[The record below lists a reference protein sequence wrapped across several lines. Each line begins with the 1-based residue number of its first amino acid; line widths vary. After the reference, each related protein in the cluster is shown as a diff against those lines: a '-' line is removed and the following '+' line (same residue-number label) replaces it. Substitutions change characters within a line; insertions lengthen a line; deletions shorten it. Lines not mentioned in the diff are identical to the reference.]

1 MSHKHI
7 AIIDN
12 SEDSLS
18 LREVLKDYLKDTDFH
33 TIKIATGYWDLP
45 GLSLICDELS
55 AFLSREGTTFQLLV
69 GTDPVVR
76 ASQLKEGVIENG
88 HFPGDYILRDIR
100 DLSVKEEYRRVID
113 LLLAYLG
120 KKSDNAKVQI
130 CLCKQDA
137 DGNAQFLHAKCYIF
151 SGSSSVGIIG
161 SSNLTQKGLE
171 DNAELNYLESNPQN
185 VTAEVKPG
193 NPCKG
198 HIQWFDEKWAI
209 ATDWSA
215 ELRVELGHQKEEK
228 YPQQPPQVQPLTPY
242 ELYIRYLQDQFND
255 VVDDSYDNLIRSYL
269 PAVYDSYQFQID
281 AVKQCY
287 SIMKRYGGFLL
298 GDVVGLGKTVVGTL
312 IIRRFID
319 EAAVLGRPA
328 RVLLITP
335 PAIRKGWEDTIRDF
349 DLNRV
354 AQIQPYVD
362 FVTTGKIQSV
372 SDDIDAADDLFQDSA
387 DTDIK
392 LDSKQYGLILIDE
405 SHGFRNDQTKKY
417 RALNTLIGKT
427 VPTPYIGLLSATPQN
442 NSPKDLRNQLCLF
455 IREPKHCPLA
465 KVPGGDM
472 IKFFAEMERQFD
484 EQRNNTD
491 AAVQAQA
498 IARLSEAIR
507 DVVLNDLV
515 VRRTRSDI
523 KANYPEDS
531 RNLHFPTIVG
541 PNRIDYT
548 MDDQLAQL
556 FADTMDCI
564 CPMDDLGQMLPVTS
578 SNIGFYRYAAIAYLI
593 DPADRKL
600 YEKHNLTVESIT
612 HDLEKMMRIM
622 LVKRLE
628 SSFSAFK
635 ESLEHLLQNTR
646 IMVEMLDHNQVFV
659 CPDLDINAEFRD
671 KDDPNTL
678 LPFDIA
684 AGNIRTKMARRGGNN
699 REFVA
704 ADFAPQYRDDL
715 LRDIAL
721 IENLCRRWDKNNLD
735 PKYDTFKQVLSSRL
749 FDASINNPHGYDKP
763 RLVIFTEAL
772 ATQND
777 IARYAKSKGHR
788 VLTISAKNRDEMSS
802 VIAANFDA
810 NYKDEQRDD
819 YDILVT
825 TEVLAEGVN
834 LHRANVILNYDAPW
848 NSTRLMQRI
857 GRVNRI
863 GSKEDKVYVFNF
875 FPTGQGNATIH
886 LVEKAYAKLQSFHI
900 LFGEDSKIFS
910 QAEQVIQVDLS
921 HALDGDTSPFCEYIK
936 ELRSF
941 RQAHPAD
948 YQRLLTVE
956 WGETIGG
963 QINANCGTLVAY
975 TDQQTQGVL
984 PIYNP
989 DVCAADS
996 RWKVI
1001 SSLETMEYLH
1011 CTPDAVFCKDILLSE
1026 DVKKAAQNVY
1036 VQHCNKRYGA
1046 ANNRTRLALEAL
1058 REIQQ
1063 FCTPADR
1070 DLIGKISQIIRNG
1083 NISAANAICRFN
1095 DMRKSG
1101 TLFDNSMEAVD
1112 FSQWL
1117 HTTFDHMTRTTVT
1130 NRGPASVAFWENK

>member
-18 LREVLKDYLKDTDFH
+18 MREVLKEYLNDPDFQ
-33 TIKIATGYWDLP
+33 TFKVATGYWDLP
-45 GLSLICDELS
+45 GLSLICQELS
-55 AFLSREGTTFQLLV
+55 AFLSREGTTFQLLI

-76 ASQLKEGVIENG
+76 AYQLKEKGTIETG
-88 HFPGDYILRDIR
+88 HFPGDYIRRDIR
-100 DLSVKEEYRRVID
+100 DLPVKEEYQRVVD
-113 LLLAYLG
+113 LLLTYLG
-120 KKSDNAKVQI
+120 SKSDKAKVQI
-130 CLCKQDA
+130 CLFKQD
-137 DGNAQFLHAKCYIF
+137 DEGDAQFLHAKCYIF
-151 SGSSSVGIIG
+151 TGNTSVGIIG

-171 DNAELNYLESNPQN
+171 DNAELNYFESNPQN

-198 HIQWFDEKWAI
+198 HIQWFDEKWAT

-215 ELRVELGHQKEEK
+215 ELLIELKNSPINTQREL
-228 YPQQPPQVQPLTPY
+228 QVQSLTPY

-269 PAVYDSYQFQID
+269 PSIYDSYQFQID

-319 EAAVLGRPA
+319 EASVLGRPA
-328 RVLLITP
+328 RILLITP
-335 PAIRKGWEDTIRDF
+335 PAIRKGWEDTINDF
-349 DLNRV
+349 DKNRA
-354 AQIQPYVD
+354 AQILPYVD
-362 FVTTGKIQSV
+362 FVTTGKIQNV
-372 SDDIDAADDLFQDSA
+372 SDDMDAADDLFCDAATDS
-387 DTDIK
+387 DME

-417 RALNTLIGKT
+417 KALNTLIGNT

-484 EQRNNTD
+484 EQRNNTN
-491 AAVQAQA
+491 AIVQQQA
-498 IARLSEAIR
+498 IATLSETIR
-507 DVVLNDLV
+507 DVILNDLV

-523 KANYPEDS
+523 KANYPADS

-541 PNRIDYT
+541 PNRIDYV

-556 FADTMDCI
+556 FAETMDCI
-564 CPMDDLGQMLPVTS
+564 CPMDELGQMLPLTS
-578 SNIGFYRYAAIAYLI
+578 GNIGFYRYAAITYLI

-612 HDLEKMMRIM
+612 RDLEKMMRIM

-635 ESLEHLLQNTR
+635 ASLEHLLQNTR
-646 IMVEMLDHNQVFV
+646 IMVEMIDHDRVFV
-659 CPDLDINAEFRD
+659 CPDIDINAEFRD
-671 KDDPNTL
+671 KNDPDTL
-678 LPFDIA
+678 LPFDVA
-684 AGNIRTKMARRGGNN
+684 AENICAKMMRRGGNN
-699 REFVA
+699 REFKA

-721 IENLCRRWDKNNLD
+721 IEKLCQRWNKNNLD
-735 PKYDTFKQVLSSRL
+735 PKYDTFKQVLDTQL
-749 FDASINNPHGYDKP
+749 FDTSINNPHGYDKP

-772 ATQND
+772 ATQSD
-777 IARYAKSKGHR
+777 IERYAKSKGHR
-788 VLTISAKNRDEMSS
+788 VLTISAKNRDEKSQ

-810 NYKDEQRDD
+810 NYKEEQRDD

-863 GSKEDKVYVFNF
+863 GSKEDYVYVFNF

-910 QAEQVIQVDLS
+910 QAEQVMQVDLS

-936 ELRSF
+936 ELRLF
-941 RQAHPAD
+941 RQTHPTD
-948 YQRLLTVE
+948 YQRLLSVA
-956 WGETIGG
+956 WGAELGG
-963 QINANCGTLVAY
+963 QMNANRGALVAY
-975 TDQQTQGVL
+975 TDEHTHGVL
-984 PIYNP
+984 PIYNS
-989 DVCAADS
+989 DVSDPKS
-996 RWKVI
+996 SWKVI
-1001 SSLETMEYLH
+1001 SSLDTMAYLR
-1011 CTPDAVFCKDILLSE
+1011 CAPDAVFCKDVLLSE
-1026 DVKKAAQNVY
+1026 DMRKAAYAVY
-1036 VQHCNKRYGA
+1036 VQHCNKRYGG
-1046 ANNRTRLALEAL
+1046 ANKRTKDALDAL

-1063 FCTPADR
+1063 LCTPADR
-1070 DLIGKISQIIRNG
+1070 DLFGKISQIIRNG
-1083 NISAANAICRFN
+1083 NISAANAIYRFN
-1095 DMRKSG
+1095 EIRKSG
-1101 TLFDNSMEAVD
+1101 TLFDNNMEAVD
-1112 FSQWL
+1112 LSSWL
-1117 HTTFDHMTRTTVT
+1117 HTTFDHMTRATTSK
-1130 NRGPASVAFWENK
+1130 RGNVSIAFWENK